1 MYQASI
7 REQQIDGNKH
17 KNEGCEETRE
27 QFKNH
32 ICGGCKNRRPR
43 KGCKREFTYAELY
56 AATDGFS
63 MKNFLSEGG
72 CGKVYKG
79 QLHGIKIA
87 VKKHKNIESN
97 KQGDKE
103 FRSEV
108 DALSRVRH
116 ENVVVMLGSCSE
128 GNHRLLVYEFVC
140 NFSLNQ
146 HLHQHCRRPLSWEN
160 RVKVAIGAA
169 RGLLY
174 LHDNN
179 IIHRDMTPNN
189 ILLTHDFETLL
200 GDFGL
205 AITREEEKETASE
218 EECVGGDEDY
228 AAPEYVED
236 GKLST
241 KTDVYS
247 FGVVLLQLIT
257 GMRTTDK
264 RRLGE
269 RSLVEWARPLLRERK
284 CGSVIDK
291 RIREDHDCHQ
301 LYWMSRLAQSCL
313 SKNPHKRLTMAQ
325 VVEALSHIAEGCKCN
340 DKQKKCSSPYHY
352 DPSSLL
358 ISASSMT

>member
-1 MYQASI
+1 M
-7 REQQIDGNKH
+7 
-17 KNEGCEETRE
+17 
-27 QFKNH
+27 

-43 KGCKREFTYAELY
+43 IGWKREFTYAELY

-72 CGKVYKG
+72 CGSVYKG
-79 QLHGIKIA
+79 QIHGMNIA
-87 VKKHKNIESN
+87 VKQHRINGN
-97 KQGDKE
+97 TNNNMQGDKE

-108 DALSRVRH
+108 DALSKVRH

-140 NFSLNQ
+140 NGSLNQ
-146 HLHQHCRRPLSWEN
+146 HLHQHCRRTLSWEN
-160 RVKVAIGAA
+160 RIKVAMGAA

-205 AITREEEKETASE
+205 AITSEEERERS

-228 AAPEYVED
+228 VAPEYAED

-257 GMRTTDK
+257 GIRATDRT
-264 RRLGE
+264 RLGPT
-269 RSLVEWARPLLRERK
+269 RSLVEWARPFLKEKK

-291 RIREDHDCHQ
+291 RIMEAHDCHQ
-301 LYWMSRLAQSCL
+301 LYWMTRLAHSCL
-313 SKNPHKRLTMAQ
+313 SQNPHKRLTMAQ
-325 VVEALSHIAEGCKCN
+325 VVEALSHIAEGCT
-340 DKQKKCSSPYHY
+340 CSEKLKNCVSSSHTHLS
-352 DPSSLL
+352 SSLL
-358 ISASSMT
+358 ISASYATQTQG